1 MSRRVYSILLYLGI
15 PLILLRLLWRSR
27 KAADYRQ
34 RIGERFG
41 LGLPVQNAGVIWVH
55 AVSVGETLA
64 ALPLIKKLQAEYP
77 QRQLLVTTMTPTGS
91 AQVRRSFGDS
101 VIHVYAP
108 YDLPFAVRRF
118 LDAMRP
124 ELLLIIETELWPNIL
139 HYSAQRDIPALLINA
154 RLSQNSA
161 QGYARLGQLAR
172 SMLNNLSFV
181 CAQNASD
188 AQRFIDVGLAE
199 SKVAIT
205 GSIKFDV
212 NFDQALRAQAQ
223 QLRTQWSAGEPRCI
237 WIAASTHHGEDAI
250 VLAAQQQLLQQFPDV
265 LLVLVPRH
273 PERFDAV
280 YELCQA
286 SGIPVQRRSQTAS
299 LNQQTRI
306 LLADT
311 MGELSLLFGACD
323 IAFVGGSLVTTGGH
337 NMIEPA
343 AWGLPVIS
351 GPHVFNFTDVARALA
366 AKGGL
371 TIVQDQRQLGM
382 QLTLLLNNEE
392 KRRQAGDSNQ
402 QVVADNRGA
411 LQRQFEIVQ
420 RYINA

>member
-1 MSRRVYSILLYLGI
+1 MSRRLYSLLLYLSV
-15 PLILLRLLWRSR
+15 PLILLRLLWRAR
-27 KAADYRQ
+27 KAPDYRR

-41 LGLPVQNAGVIWVH
+41 LGLTVLQAGGIWIH

-77 QRQLLVTTMTPTGS
+77 QRRIIVTTMTPTGS

-101 VIHVYAP
+101 VTHVYAP

-124 ELLLIIETELWPNIL
+124 EILLIIETELWPNIL
-139 HYSAQRDIPALLINA
+139 HCSAQRGTPILLMNA

-161 QGYARLGQLAR
+161 QGYARLGRLTR
-172 SMLNNLSFV
+172 TMLRNLTFI
-181 CAQNASD
+181 CAQNAAD
-188 AQRFIDVGLAE
+188 AKRFTNLGLA
-199 SKVAIT
+199 SDRITVT

-212 NFDQALRAQAQ
+212 HFDQALRAQAEQ
-223 QLRTQWSAGEPRCI
+223 VRAQWSAGEQRRI

-250 VLAAQQQLLQQFPDV
+250 VVAAQQQLLLQFPDL
-265 LLVLVPRH
+265 LLVIVPRH

-286 SGIPVQRRSQTAS
+286 SGIIVQRRSRVKD
-299 LNQQTRI
+299 LDKETRI

-323 IAFVGGSLVTTGGH
+323 IAFVGGSLVPTGGH
-337 NMIEPA
+337 NLIEPA
-343 AWGLPVIS
+343 AWGLPVIC
-351 GPHVFNFTDVARALA
+351 GPHLFNFTDVARALA
-366 AKGGL
+366 EQGGL
-371 TIVQDQRQLGM
+371 TIVQDERQLSM
-382 QLTLLLNNEE
+382 QLKLLLNDAEMHQ
-392 KRRQAGDSNQ
+392 QAGVSNRR
-402 QVVADNRGA
+402 VVEQNRGA
-411 LQRQFEIVQ
+411 LQRQFETVQ
-420 RYINA
+420 RYLS

>member
-1 MSRRVYSILLYLGI
+1 MPRRLYSLLLYLSV
-15 PLILLRLLWRSR
+15 PLILLRLLWRAR
-27 KAADYRQ
+27 KAPDYRR

-41 LGLPVQNAGVIWVH
+41 LRLPAQQTGGIWIH

-64 ALPLIKKLQAEYP
+64 ALPLITKLKAEYP
-77 QRQLLVTTMTPTGS
+77 QRRIILTTMTPTGS

-101 VIHVYAP
+101 VTHVYAP
-108 YDLPFAVRRF
+108 YDLPSAVRRF
-118 LDAMRP
+118 LDTMRP

-139 HYSAQRDIPALLINA
+139 HCSAQRDLPILLINA

-161 QGYARLGQLAR
+161 QGYARLGRLTR
-172 SMLNNLSFV
+172 GMMRNLTFV
-181 CAQNASD
+181 CAQNTSD
-188 AQRFIDVGLAE
+188 AERFVGVGLAE
-199 SKVAIT
+199 DRVAET

-212 NFDQALRAQAQ
+212 HFDQTLRERAQQVRA
-223 QLRTQWSAGEPRCI
+223 QWSAGEQRRI

-265 LLVLVPRH
+265 LLVIVPRH

-286 SGIPVQRRSQTAS
+286 SGVAVQRRSEAKELDKT
-299 LNQQTRI
+299 TRI

-323 IAFVGGSLVTTGGH
+323 IAFVGGSLVPTGGH

-343 AWGLPVIS
+343 AWGLPVIC
-351 GPHVFNFTDVARALA
+351 GPHLFNFTDVARALA
-366 AKGGL
+366 ENGGL
-371 TIVQDQRQLGM
+371 TIVQDERQLGM
-382 QLTLLLNNEE
+382 QLKLLLNNEE
-392 KRRQAGDSNQ
+392 TRQQAGENNR
-402 QVVADNRGA
+402 QVVEQNRGA
-411 LQRQFEIVQ
+411 LQRQFETVQ
-420 RYINA
+420 RYLS

>member
-1 MSRRVYSILLYLGI
+1 MSRRLYSILLYLGI
-15 PLILLRLLWRSR
+15 PLILLRLLWRAR
-27 KAADYRQ
+27 KAPAYSQ

-41 LGLPVQNAGVIWVH
+41 LGLPAQNSACIWIH

-64 ALPLIKKLQAEYP
+64 ALPLIKKLQTEYP
-77 QRQLLVTTMTPTGS
+77 QRRLLVTTMTPTGS

-101 VIHVYAP
+101 VTHVYAP

-124 ELLLIIETELWPNIL
+124 DLLLIIETELWPNIL
-139 HYSAQRDIPALLINA
+139 HYSAQRDIPAVLINA

-161 QGYARLGQLAR
+161 DGYARLGALAR
-172 SMLNNLSFV
+172 RMLGNLSFV

-188 AQRFIDVGLAE
+188 AQRFIDVGMAE
-199 SKVAIT
+199 NRVAVT

-212 NFDQALRAQAQ
+212 QFDQALRTQAQ
-223 QLRTQWSAGEPRCI
+223 QVREQWSAGEPRRI
-237 WIAASTHHGEDAI
+237 WIAASTHNGEDAI
-250 VLAAQQQLLQQFPDV
+250 VLAAHQQLLQQFPDL

-280 YELCQA
+280 YELCKA
-286 SGIPVQRRSQTAS
+286 SGVAAQRRSQTQT
-299 LNQQTRI
+299 LDGPTRI

-323 IAFVGGSLVTTGGH
+323 IAFVGGSLVATGGH

-366 AKGGL
+366 EQGGL
-371 TIVQDQRQLGM
+371 TIVKDQRQLAM
-382 QLTLLLNNEE
+382 QLTLLLNDEE
-392 KRRQAGDSNQ
+392 KCRQAGANNRD
-402 QVVADNRGA
+402 VVEQNRGA
-411 LQRQFEIVQ
+411 LQRQFETVQ
-420 RYINA
+420 RYLN

>member
-1 MSRRVYSILLYLGI
+1 MSRRIYSILLYLGI
-15 PLILLRLLWRSR
+15 PLILLRLYWRAR
-27 KAADYRQ
+27 KAPDYRR

-41 LGLPVQNAGVIWVH
+41 LGLPTQNSGVIWIH

-64 ALPLIKKLQAEYP
+64 ALPLIKRLQAEYP
-77 QRQLLVTTMTPTGS
+77 QRRLLVTTMTPTGS

-101 VIHVYAP
+101 VTHVYAP
-108 YDLPFAVRRF
+108 YDLPVAVCRF
-118 LDAMRP
+118 LDVMRP

-139 HYSAQRDIPALLINA
+139 HYCAQRDIPAILINA

-161 QGYARLGQLAR
+161 EGYARLGGLAR
-172 SMLNNLSFV
+172 RMLGNLSFV

-188 AQRFIDVGLAE
+188 AQRFIEVGMAQN
-199 SKVAIT
+199 KVAIT

-212 NFDQALRAQAQ
+212 QLDQALRTQAQ
-223 QLRTQWSAGEPRCI
+223 QLREQWSAGEPRRI

-250 VLAAQQQLLQQFPDV
+250 VLAAHQQLLQQFPDL

-280 YELCQA
+280 YELCEA
-286 SGIPVQRRSQTAS
+286 SGVPAQRRSKTQA
-299 LNQQTRI
+299 LDEPTRI

-323 IAFVGGSLVTTGGH
+323 IAFVGGSLVATGGH

-366 AKGGL
+366 ERGGL
-371 TIVQDQRQLGM
+371 TIVQDQRQLAM
-382 QLTLLLNNEE
+382 QLTLLLNDGD
-392 KRRQAGDSNQ
+392 KCRQAGANNRD
-402 QVVADNRGA
+402 VVEQNRGA
-411 LQRQFEIVQ
+411 LQRQFETVQ
-420 RYINA
+420 RYI

>member
-1 MSRRVYSILLYLGI
+1 MSRRIYSILLYLGI
-15 PLILLRLLWRSR
+15 PLILLRLLWRAR
-27 KAADYRQ
+27 KAPDYSR

-41 LGLPVQNAGVIWVH
+41 LGLPAQQSSVIWIH

-64 ALPLIKKLQAEYP
+64 ALPLIKRLQDEYP
-77 QRQLLVTTMTPTGS
+77 QRRLLVTTMTPTGS

-101 VIHVYAP
+101 VAHVYAP

-139 HYSAQRDIPALLINA
+139 HYSAQRDIPAVLVNA

-161 QGYARLGQLAR
+161 EGYARLGGLAR
-172 SMLNNLSFV
+172 RMLAKLSFV

-188 AQRFIDVGLAE
+188 AQRFIAVGMAE
-199 SKVAIT
+199 NRVAVT

-212 NFDQALRAQAQ
+212 HFDEALQTQAQ
-223 QLRTQWSAGEPRCI
+223 RVREQWSSGEPRRI
-237 WIAASTHHGEDAI
+237 WIAASTHQGEDAI
-250 VLAAQQQLLQQFPDV
+250 VIAAHQQLLQQFPAL

-280 YELCQA
+280 FDLCAA
-286 SGIPVQRRSQTAS
+286 SGVPAQRRSQAQT
-299 LNQQTRI
+299 LDTPTRI

-323 IAFVGGSLVTTGGH
+323 IAFVGGSLVATGGH

-366 AKGGL
+366 EQGGL
-371 TIVQDQRQLGM
+371 TIVRDQRQLVL
-382 QLTLLLNNEE
+382 QLTLLLNDEN
-392 KRRQAGDSNQ
+392 KCRQAGENNRD
-402 QVVADNRGA
+402 VVDQNRGA

-420 RYINA
+420 RYLC

>member
-1 MSRRVYSILLYLGI
+1 MSRRVYSLLLYLGI
-15 PLILLRLLWRSR
+15 PLILLRLLWRAR
-27 KAADYRQ
+27 KAPAYRQ

-41 LGLPVQNAGVIWVH
+41 FGLPAQNAGVIWIH

-64 ALPLIKKLQAEYP
+64 AQPLIKKLQAAYP

-101 VIHVYAP
+101 VLHVYAP
-108 YDLPFAVRRF
+108 YDLPFAVRRL

-139 HYSAQRDIPALLINA
+139 HYSAQRNIPALLINA

-161 QGYARLGQLAR
+161 QGYARLGQLTR
-172 SMLNNLSFV
+172 RMLNNLSFV

-188 AQRFIDVGLAE
+188 AQRFIAVGLAE
-199 SKVAIT
+199 NKVTVT
-205 GSIKFDV
+205 GSIKFDID
-212 NFDQALRAQAQ
+212 FDQALREQAQ
-223 QLRTQWSAGEPRCI
+223 QLRAQWSADEPRRI
-237 WIAASTHHGEDAI
+237 WIAASTHQGEDEI
-250 VLAAQQQLLQQFPDV
+250 VLATQQQLLQQLPDV
-265 LLVLVPRH
+265 LLVIVPRH

-280 YELCQA
+280 YELCKA
-286 SGIPVQRRSQTAS
+286 SGVPVQRRSQAQE
-299 LNQQTRI
+299 LDKHTRI
-306 LLADT
+306 LLADS

-323 IAFVGGSLVTTGGH
+323 IAFVGGSLVATGGH

-366 AKGGL
+366 EQGGL
-371 TIVQDQRQLGM
+371 TIVQDQRQLAM
-382 QLTLLLNNEE
+382 QLTLLLNDAAQC
-392 KRRQAGDSNQ
+392 RQAGASNQ

-411 LQRQFEIVQ
+411 LQRQFETVQ
-420 RYINA
+420 RYLG

>member
-1 MSRRVYSILLYLGI
+1 MSRRLYSILLYLGI
-15 PLILLRLLWRSR
+15 PLILLRLLWRAR
-27 KAADYRQ
+27 RAPDYRQ

-41 LGLPVQNAGVIWVH
+41 LGLPAQKGGVIWIH

-64 ALPLIKKLQAEYP
+64 ALPLIERLQAEYP
-77 QRQLLVTTMTPTGS
+77 QRQLLITTMTPTGS

-139 HYSAQRDIPALLINA
+139 HYTAQRDIPALLINA

-161 QGYARLGQLAR
+161 QGYAKLGRLAR
-172 SMLNNLSFV
+172 SMLGNLSFV
-181 CAQNASD
+181 CAQNGSD
-188 AQRFIDVGLAE
+188 AQRFIAVGLAE
-199 SKVAIT
+199 NRVAVT

-212 NFDQALRAQAQ
+212 QFDQALRVQAQ
-223 QLRTQWSAGEPRCI
+223 QLRAQWSAGEQRRI

-250 VLAAQQQLLQQFPDV
+250 MLAAQQQLQQQFPDL
-265 LLVLVPRH
+265 LLVIVPRH

-280 YELCQA
+280 YALCQA
-286 SGIPVQRRSQTAS
+286 SGIPTQRRSQTQS
-299 LNQQTRI
+299 LDQHTRI

-323 IAFVGGSLVTTGGH
+323 IAFVGGSLVATGGH

-351 GPHVFNFTDVARALA
+351 GPHVFNFTDVARVLA
-366 AKGGL
+366 EQGGL
-371 TIVQDQRQLGM
+371 TIVQDQRQLCM
-382 QLTLLLNNEE
+382 QLTLLLNDEN

-411 LQRQFEIVQ
+411 LQRQFETVQ
-420 RYINA
+420 RYLD